1 MYHHSK
7 YRCTSVTAMVS
18 CGAKMFMFTIIRGTT
33 LGKANVVLGPVLVA
47 KHGPPTGQLLAT
59 EDQFWLPNHALRG
72 PVLAAKMG
80 PGTTYGSQKW
90 SQGR

>member
-1 MYHHSK
+1 
-7 YRCTSVTAMVS
+7 MVS
-18 CGAKMFMFTIIRGTT
+18 CGTKMFMFTITRGTT
-33 LGKANVVLGPVLVA
+33 SGKANVVLGPVLVA

-59 EDQFWLPNHALRG
+59 EDQFWLPNLALRG

-90 SQGR
+90 SQGGRVWMGHIFA